1 MPDRS
6 NPSVVFLR
14 KGVLKICSKFTGEYP
29 CRSAISIELQSN
41 FIEITLRH
49 GYSAV
54 KLLHIF
60 RTPFP
65 RNTSGWL
72 LLARA
77 SFLTKLQASVLQFY
91 QKWDSDTGVFLWLL
105 RDFSEHFFLK
115 NISGGCFCTVNEYL
129 INYSFSLLFES
140 VSVWF
145 KC

>member
-1 MPDRS
+1 MIYK
-6 NPSVVFLR
+6 
-14 KGVLKICSKFTGEYP
+14 KGDPKNSAKFTGKHLCQTEATLQR
-29 CRSAISIELQSN
+29 CSWEKVLQSN